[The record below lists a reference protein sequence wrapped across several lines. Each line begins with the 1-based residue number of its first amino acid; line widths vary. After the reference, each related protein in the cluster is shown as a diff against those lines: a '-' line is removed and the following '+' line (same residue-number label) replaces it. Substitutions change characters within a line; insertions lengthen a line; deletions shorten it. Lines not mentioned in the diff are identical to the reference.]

1 MDALENTLSQYGN
14 IEVIINDLNFTLL
27 ITGSQMGLKVSEIV
41 DIVVNHIKDKQYLDV
56 LKSSNDFILLILKS

>member
-14 IEVIINDLNFTLL
+14 IEVIKNDLNFTLL